1 MKSLLARLL
10 LVVIV
15 ACTPALV
22 FHIYTATESRE
33 VRQKLVEAEA
43 LSLVRTVNGEQQ
55 RIIEGAEQVL
65 DVLGVTQTLQDGHLD
80 HCQRL
85 LTNLLVQAPR
95 YTNAVVIGLDGRITC
110 AALPGGIGI
119 DLSDRP
125 YFKNALRTRGVVIG
139 AYTIG
144 RTSGQPSIQIAKQ
157 FHNSSGLI
165 GGVVEVSLSLDW
177 LGQQL
182 DRVALP
188 KDVGVRIADRNGIV
202 LAASPHRG
210 NFVGKAIPVENK
222 FTLEGND
229 AAVRMARDL
238 DGRMRMVAFMPLGV
252 EPLGLFV
259 AVGLDPDIT
268 LAGIAQADRTGVLLI
283 IAGCVLALALTVML
297 GNHLIR
303 RPVVQLLHA
312 AALWRTG
319 ALGTRTGLHN
329 DGGEFGQLG
338 AAFDDMAASLENRE
352 HAVRTALEST
362 TDAVMVVDRNGNLT
376 YLNRQARALA
386 GNADLVGR
394 PLLGGVFSHLETPEI
409 IASFHAAMATALP
422 TMVEVRSNRTQRIF
436 QIHGFP
442 SEEGLTLYVRDVTE
456 ERRVVNALRES
467 ETRLELARDAMKI
480 GVWERDVVSGLS
492 VWSDQ
497 IWRLHGFE
505 PRPGLA
511 DFETW
516 ASTLHPEDRA
526 QVIAK
531 RMMSSI
537 EPGQPYHL
545 EHRVVWPNG
554 EVHWLLTQGAAIRDK
569 TTLVLRLIGITMD
582 VTASRETEAALRTSE
597 ARLQLAREAAGFGV
611 WDRDIVRDTMFWSEE
626 QWRLLGLEPCA
637 EAPDA
642 DAWLSCVHP
651 DDRERVITTR
661 TQALNDPAKEF
672 DCEFRVVWTNGVIR
686 WLQARSATTRN
697 ACGEPIRIVG
707 VTIDVTENR
716 ESEAALRRLSRDLA
730 QRVREEVAAREAAQV
745 RATQAERVQALGQLA
760 GGIAHDFNNILQ
772 AVSGAITM
780 IARRAGDET
789 AIRRL
794 VRLADD
800 AIDRGASI
808 TRRLLTFGRRGDLL
822 IEAMDVPVLLRGLQ
836 EMLTHTLGASIE
848 INIGLGAD
856 LPPVLA
862 DKRQLEAVLVNLA
875 TNARDAM
882 TGGGRLILSADAETV
897 SSAGPPHPAGI
908 DPGDYVRLTVS
919 DTGAGMDDETLARA
933 REPFFTTKKLGAGTG
948 LGLAMAQN
956 FAANSR
962 GALSLESLQ
971 GEGTTVTLWLP
982 KAEHVAS
989 ARPPA
994 DPITVRGPGPAK
1006 RQWVLVVDDEAV
1018 IREVL
1023 AEYLEAGGY
1032 NVLSAANG
1040 AEALTLLA
1048 SEQVVD
1054 ALITDL
1060 SMPGMD
1066 GLAVIR
1072 SARERYPVLPA
1083 ILLTGYAG
1091 DDDALALG
1099 RSIGGAVSLLRK
1111 PIGDVRLLDRL
1122 GAMLAVETTDKR
1134 QIVSVAAV
1142 D

>member
-1 MKSLLARLL
+1 
-10 LVVIV
+10 
-15 ACTPALV
+15 
-22 FHIYTATESRE
+22 
-33 VRQKLVEAEA
+33 
-43 LSLVRTVNGEQQ
+43 
-55 RIIEGAEQVL
+55 
-65 DVLGVTQTLQDGHLD
+65 
-80 HCQRL
+80 
-85 LTNLLVQAPR
+85 
-95 YTNAVVIGLDGRITC
+95 
-110 AALPGGIGI
+110 
-119 DLSDRP
+119 
-125 YFKNALRTRGVVIG
+125 
-139 AYTIG
+139 
-144 RTSGQPSIQIAKQ
+144 
-157 FHNSSGLI
+157 
-165 GGVVEVSLSLDW
+165 
-177 LGQQL
+177 
-182 DRVALP
+182 
-188 KDVGVRIADRNGIV
+188 
-202 LAASPHRG
+202 
-210 NFVGKAIPVENK
+210 
-222 FTLEGND
+222 
-229 AAVRMARDL
+229 
-238 DGRMRMVAFMPLGV
+238 
-252 EPLGLFV
+252 
-259 AVGLDPDIT
+259 
-268 LAGIAQADRTGVLLI
+268 
-283 IAGCVLALALTVML
+283 
-297 GNHLIR
+297 
-303 RPVVQLLHA
+303 
-312 AALWRTG
+312 
-319 ALGTRTGLHN
+319 
-329 DGGEFGQLG
+329 
-338 AAFDDMAASLENRE
+338 
-352 HAVRTALEST
+352 
-362 TDAVMVVDRNGNLT
+362 
-376 YLNRQARALA
+376 
-386 GNADLVGR
+386 
-394 PLLGGVFSHLETPEI
+394 
-409 IASFHAAMATALP
+409 
-422 TMVEVRSNRTQRIF
+422 
-436 QIHGFP
+436 
-442 SEEGLTLYVRDVTE
+442 
-456 ERRVVNALRES
+456 
-467 ETRLELARDAMKI
+467 
-480 GVWERDVVSGLS
+480 
-492 VWSDQ
+492 
-497 IWRLHGFE
+497 
-505 PRPGLA
+505 
-511 DFETW
+511 
-516 ASTLHPEDRA
+516 
-526 QVIAK
+526 
-531 RMMSSI
+531 
-537 EPGQPYHL
+537 
-545 EHRVVWPNG
+545 
-554 EVHWLLTQGAAIRDK
+554 
-569 TTLVLRLIGITMD
+569 
-582 VTASRETEAALRTSE
+582 
-597 ARLQLAREAAGFGV
+597 
-611 WDRDIVRDTMFWSEE
+611 MFWSEE

-716 ESEAALRRLSRDLA
+716 ESEAALRRLSSDLA

-772 AVSGAITM
+772 AVSGAMTM

-808 TRRLLTFGRRGDLL
+808 TRRLLTFGRRGDLH

-882 TGGGRLILSADAETV
+882 TGGGRLVLSADAETV
-897 SSAGPPHPAGI
+897 PSAGPPHPAGI

-919 DTGAGMDDETLARA
+919 DTGAGMDAETLARA

-962 GALSLESLQ
+962 GALGLESRQ

-982 KAEHVAS
+982 KAEHAAS

-1006 RQWVLVVDDEAV
+1006 RQWVLVVDDEAM

-1023 AEYLEAGGY
+1023 ADHLEAGGY

-1072 SARERYPVLPA
+1072 SARERYPALPA

-1111 PIGDVRLLDRL
+1111 PIGDVQLLDRL
-1122 GAMLAVETTDKR
+1122 GAMLAVETANKR
-1134 QIVSVAAV
+1134 QIVPVAAV